1 MTQDQRSGRRR
12 RRGKRLRSLGRNGPL
27 APAAGPP
34 FRQAA
39 IMSCCL
45 ARRRPLKEALSR
57 RAAARQ
63 TRPQF
68 QVLQEPFQACSA
80 RWGRVKYRTAQQLFT
95 LDAPNMG
102 RILFYFFYFLH
113 LRDTFVLE
121 RDVREITIL
130 IWPQIVQSHL
140 SFGQLLNK
148 SFLI

>member
-80 RWGRVKYRTAQQLFT
+80 RWGRVKCRTAQQLFT

-102 RILFYFFYFLH
+102 RILFFLFFTFERH
-113 LRDTFVLE
+113 FCAGKRRKRDNNSNLASNC
-121 RDVREITIL
+121 
-130 IWPQIVQSHL
+130 P
-140 SFGQLLNK
+140 K
-148 SFLI
+148 SFEFWAVIE